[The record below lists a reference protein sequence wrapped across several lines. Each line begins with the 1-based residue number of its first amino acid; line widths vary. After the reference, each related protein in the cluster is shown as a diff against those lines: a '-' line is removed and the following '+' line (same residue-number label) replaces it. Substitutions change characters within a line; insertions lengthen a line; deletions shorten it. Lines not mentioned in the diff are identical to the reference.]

1 MAKESSIVPY
11 APSIADLYYQ
21 REMVYNQNFGG
32 SLVAI
37 GQTEAYKGADTAAL
51 LFDPLGLITLNRV
64 ICFLVCSK
72 WCPLKYAN
80 DTRSYEYHVK
90 SACCSAPWMEVHR
103 GSSADVENQKPGA
116 EDVPIGYTLKHT
128 TGSETFAIGDFK
140 KVGDDYKKGDL
151 KYGIRNKPDCFKTGI
166 FSGFKIEREACDA
179 CIAGN
184 VIMHTMMPIYSYHGG
199 YDKAAE
205 AAAKDEANKDFGTTK
220 DWTARGEIIGT
231 VTMQNLLMPCAPC
244 AAKPGACPLTVR
256 IDINEEMAKTMADD
270 DKMKLGLFAHVAA
283 PAAPEPA
290 SVYVDALPLPLGW
303 FGKIAITGMG
313 YVFGYGNTNTA
324 YRFTGLQEGFAFG
337 LGETGDLIP
346 RAVDA
351 AKAGVAKAKEAATK
365 GLEMGKE
372 VAAKVVT
379 KGKEVAGQVAEAGK
393 KAMS

>member
-1 MAKESSIVPY
+1 MPMAPT
-11 APSIADLYYQ
+11 IADLYYQ

-32 SLVAI
+32 AVVAI
-37 GQTEAYKGADTAAL
+37 GQTKAYKDNETAAL

-80 DTRSYEYHVK
+80 DERSYEYQIK

-103 GSSADVENQKPGA
+103 GSSADVENEKPGA
-116 EDVPIGYTLKHT
+116 EDVPLGYTHKHV
-128 TGSETFAIGDFK
+128 TGSETFAIGDYIK
-140 KVGDDYKKGDL
+140 DGDSYKKGPL
-151 KYGIRNKPDCFKTGI
+151 KYGIRNKPDCFKKGP
-166 FSGFKIEREACDA
+166 FNGFKVEREACDA
-179 CIAGN
+179 CVQGK

-199 YDKAAE
+199 FDKAAE

-231 VTMQNLLMPCAPC
+231 VTMQNLLVPCAPC
-244 AAKPGACPLTVR
+244 AAQPGACPLTVR

-290 SVYVDALPLPLGW
+290 RVYVDALPLPLAW
-303 FGKIAITGMG
+303 FGKIAITGLG
-313 YVFGYGNTNTA
+313 YMFGYGNTNTA
-324 YRFTGLQEGFAFG
+324 YRFTGLQESFAFG

-351 AKAGVAKAKEAATK
+351 AKEGVKRAKEAAKSAMASAT
-365 GLEMGKE
+365 E
-372 VAAKVVT
+372 VASSVADSANAAASSAMDKANAAMN
-379 KGKEVAGQVAEAGK
+379 KGQ
-393 KAMS
+393 